1 MDDLAQKN
9 MNDTCESTAEN
20 TAQKLPPQNNSTE
33 ETLWKKSMNRILV
46 GITLTAITLN
56 FGLLNYIFPT
66 IGTML
71 LLFGFRALQHENKW
85 FRNCFVISIIR
96 TAYFFVTLILNTT
109 ILQSTIYSS
118 TMNSVLPIANLLL
131 QFALF
136 VCLWQGF
143 ISIRQKAGL
152 SPHAGSAAALIVWYC
167 LICLLA
173 LAHYNGFFIA
183 LIMFIAYCRII
194 YKLNKLSKELDEAGF
209 EISEVPVKWTNRRI
223 TIVLLVLLLIG
234 GSCGYLFGSS
244 YPMKWTALSA
254 DEHNNVEDI
263 KAQLIDLGFPAYILN
278 DLSPEDIATCSGA
291 LEVVVDETDLSLDD
305 SERDTESAYD
315 AKDLRITGIGV
326 KVSDDRERWIIFH
339 HFLWNQAPKF
349 YGTEAI
355 QLWPVYRD
363 LSDGWDSGGDVTGR
377 VLYNRNEETFVA
389 DYYSL
394 GTQTYTSN
402 SFFFGTQDNTDVF
415 ATFSMPRQGSS
426 YRGYIAYPI
435 EEVQDGCIISSWI
448 NYVHQKSW
456 MQYPVMTAMEKRMTN
471 SWNYAGAFQT
481 LEDALQFYPSDEGID
496 LYS

>member
-194 YKLNKLSKELDEAGF
+194 YKLNKLSKELEEAGF
-209 EISEVPVKWTNRRI
+209 EIREVPVKW
-223 TIVLLVLLLIG
+223 
-234 GSCGYLFGSS
+234 
-244 YPMKWTALSA
+244 
-254 DEHNNVEDI
+254 
-263 KAQLIDLGFPAYILN
+263 
-278 DLSPEDIATCSGA
+278 
-291 LEVVVDETDLSLDD
+291 
-305 SERDTESAYD
+305 
-315 AKDLRITGIGV
+315 
-326 KVSDDRERWIIFH
+326 
-339 HFLWNQAPKF
+339 
-349 YGTEAI
+349 
-355 QLWPVYRD
+355 
-363 LSDGWDSGGDVTGR
+363 
-377 VLYNRNEETFVA
+377 
-389 DYYSL
+389 
-394 GTQTYTSN
+394 
-402 SFFFGTQDNTDVF
+402 
-415 ATFSMPRQGSS
+415 
-426 YRGYIAYPI
+426 
-435 EEVQDGCIISSWI
+435 
-448 NYVHQKSW
+448 
-456 MQYPVMTAMEKRMTN
+456 
-471 SWNYAGAFQT
+471 
-481 LEDALQFYPSDEGID
+481 
-496 LYS
+496 